1 MKKGL
6 LFSLALTLLLGL
18 AVTSFA
24 QNEGVGAGAVFRDGV
39 DARAL
44 AMGGAYVAIADN
56 YSASYWNPAG
66 AAQVAGTA
74 TIGLMN
80 TNKFG
85 QGINYNYVA
94 GVLKLG
100 GFAVGGAFQG
110 SSISGIEQ
118 FDASG
123 NQVGTVDDNEMVF
136 VGTAALDVAGIG
148 YAGANVK
155 AYNHTLAGGSASG
168 FGFDVGVLLTLDA
181 LSVGI
186 VAQDLGG
193 TSLQWSNT
201 PSNPTDVVPAVF
213 RAGGAFTIVN
223 DDGDKLVTAA
233 AQFDFGG
240 AENVLRLG
248 AELTL
253 PGTPIAVRAGA
264 VKPDSADFAFTAGA
278 GLALGNLKVD
288 FAFLQNQVL
297 GNSLV
302 LSAEF
307 AL

>member
-1 MKKGL
+1 MNKGL
-6 LFSLALTLLLGL
+6 LIGLALALLLG
-18 AVTSFA
+18 VTSLA
-24 QNEGVGAGAVFRDGV
+24 QSEGVGAGAVFRDGV

-44 AMGGAYVAIADN
+44 AMGGAFVAIADS

-66 AAQVAGTA
+66 AAKAEGA
-74 TIGLMN
+74 RIGLMN

-85 QGINYNYVA
+85 QGINFNYVS
-94 GVLKLG
+94 GTLNLG
-100 GFAVGGAFQG
+100 GFAVGGAFIG

-123 NQVGTVDDNEMVF
+123 NQVGTVDDNEMMF
-136 VGTAALDVAGIG
+136 MGTGALSVAGIG
-148 YAGANVK
+148 YAGANLK
-155 AYNHTLAGGSASG
+155 AYNHTLAGGSAQG
-168 FGFDVGVLLTLDA
+168 FGFDVGVLLSLDA
-181 LSVGI
+181 LSIGV
-186 VAQDLGG
+186 VAMDLGG
-193 TSLQWSNT
+193 TQIQWSNT
-201 PSNPTDVVPAVF
+201 PSNPTDIVPAVF
-213 RAGGAFTIVN
+213 RAGGSFTIVN
-223 DDGDKLVTAA
+223 DEGDDLVTAA

-240 AENVLRLG
+240 AESVLRLG

-264 VKPDSADFAFTAGA
+264 VKPESADFAFTAGA
-278 GLALGNLKVD
+278 GLMLGNLKVD

>member
-1 MKKGL
+1 MNKGL
-6 LFSLALTLLLGL
+6 LISLALTLLLG
-18 AVTSFA
+18 VTGLGQS
-24 QNEGVGAGAVFRDGV
+24 EGVGAGAVFRDGV

-44 AMGGAYVAIADN
+44 AMGGAFVAIADS

-66 AAQVAGTA
+66 AAAAPGA
-74 TIGLMN
+74 RIGLMN

-85 QGINYNYVA
+85 QGINYNYVS
-94 GVLKLG
+94 GILNLG

-118 FDASG
+118 FDANG

-136 VGTAALDVAGIG
+136 VGTGAMSVQGIG
-148 YAGANVK
+148 SAGANVK
-155 AYNHTLAGGSASG
+155 LYNHSLAGGSAQG
-168 FGFDVGVLLTLDA
+168 FGFDVGVLLSGLGN
-181 LSVGI
+181 LSVGL
-186 VAQDLGG
+186 VAMDLGG
-193 TSLQWSNT
+193 TKIQWSNT
-201 PSNPTDVVPAVF
+201 PSNPTDMVPAVY
-213 RAGGAFTIVN
+213 RAGGAFTINN
-223 DDGDKLVTAA
+223 DEGDKLVTMA

-253 PGTPIAVRAGA
+253 PNTPIAVRAGA
-264 VKPDSADFAFTAGA
+264 VKPESADFAFTAGA
-278 GLALGNLKVD
+278 GLILGTLKVD

>member
-6 LFSLALTLLLGL
+6 LFSLTLTLLLGATGL
-18 AVTSFA
+18 AQS
-24 QNEGVGAGAVFRDGV
+24 EGVGAGAVFRDGV

-44 AMGGAYVAIADN
+44 AMGGAFVAIADS

-66 AAQVAGTA
+66 AAKAQGAR
-74 TIGLMN
+74 IGLMN

-85 QGINYNYVA
+85 QGINYNYIS
-94 GVLKLG
+94 GILNLG

-110 SSISGIEQ
+110 ASISGIEQ

-123 NQVGTVDDNEMVF
+123 NQVGTVNSNEMVF
-136 VGTAALDVAGIG
+136 VGTGALSVAGIG

-155 AYNHTLAGGSASG
+155 AYSNSLAEGSAQG
-168 FGFDVGVLLTLDA
+168 FGFDAGVLLSLDA
-181 LSVGI
+181 LSIGI

-193 TSLQWSNT
+193 TKIQWSGT
-201 PSNPTDVVPAVF
+201 PTNPTDVVPAVF
-213 RAGGAFTIVN
+213 RAGGAFGIKN
-223 DDGDKLVTAA
+223 NDGDNLVTAA

-264 VKPDSADFAFTAGA
+264 VKPESADFAFTAGA
-278 GLALGNLKVD
+278 GLTLGSLNVD

>member
-6 LFSLALTLLLGL
+6 LYSLALALLLG
-18 AVTSFA
+18 ASFTSFG
-24 QNEGVGAGAVFRDGV
+24 QSEGVGAGAVFRDGV

-44 AMGGAYVAIADN
+44 AMGGAFAAIADS

-66 AAQVAGTA
+66 IAKAAGTR
-74 TIGLMN
+74 IGLMN

-85 QGINYNYVA
+85 QGINFNYVS
-94 GVLKLG
+94 GSLNLG
-100 GFAVGGAFQG
+100 GFAVGGSFLG

-118 FDASG
+118 YDANG
-123 NQVGTVDDNEMVF
+123 NPVGTVDDNEIVF
-136 VGTAALDVAGIG
+136 MGTGALDVAGIG

-155 AYNHTLAGGSASG
+155 AYNHSLAGGSAQG
-168 FGFDVGVLLTLDA
+168 FGFDVGVLLALDA
-181 LSVGI
+181 LSVGV
-186 VAQDLGG
+186 VATDLGG
-193 TSLQWSNT
+193 TQLQWSNT

-213 RAGGAFTIVN
+213 RAGGAFTITN
-223 DDGDKLVTAA
+223 DDGDDLVTVA

>member
-1 MKKGL
+1 MKKAL
-6 LFSLALTLLLGL
+6 LFSFALTLLLGVSSL
-18 AVTSFA
+18 G
-24 QNEGVGAGAVFRDGV
+24 QGEGVGAGAVFRDGV

-44 AMGGAYVAIADN
+44 AMGGAFVAIADS

-66 AAQVAGTA
+66 AAKADGA
-74 TIGLMN
+74 RIGLMN

-85 QGINYNYVA
+85 QGINFNYVS
-94 GVLKLG
+94 GSLNLG
-100 GFAVGGAFQG
+100 GFAVGGAFIG

-118 FDASG
+118 FDANG
-123 NQVGTVDDNEMVF
+123 NHVGTVEDNEMVF

-155 AYNHTLAGGSASG
+155 AYNHTLAGGSAQG
-168 FGFDVGVLLTLDA
+168 FGFDVGVLLALDA
-181 LSVGI
+181 LSVGV

-193 TSLQWSNT
+193 TQIQWSNT

-213 RAGGAFTIVN
+213 RAGGAFTINN

-253 PGTPIAVRAGA
+253 PGTPISVRAGA

-278 GLALGNLKVD
+278 GLVLGNLSVD

-297 GNSLV
+297 GNSMV

>member
-1 MKKGL
+1 MNKGL
-6 LFSLALTLLLGL
+6 LISLALTLLLG
-18 AVTSFA
+18 VTGLGQS
-24 QNEGVGAGAVFRDGV
+24 EGVGAGAVFRDGV

-44 AMGGAYVAIADN
+44 AMGGAFVAIADS

-66 AAQVAGTA
+66 AAVAPGA
-74 TIGLMN
+74 RIGLMN

-85 QGINYNYVA
+85 QGINYNYVS
-94 GVLKLG
+94 GLLNLG
-100 GFAVGGAFQG
+100 GFALGGAFQG

-118 FDASG
+118 FDANG

-136 VGTAALDVAGIG
+136 VGTGAMSVAGIG
-148 YAGANVK
+148 AAGANVK
-155 AYNHTLAGGSASG
+155 LYNHSLAGGSAQG
-168 FGFDVGVLLTLDA
+168 FGFDVGVLLSGLGN
-181 LSVGI
+181 LSVGL
-186 VAQDLGG
+186 VAADLGG
-193 TSLQWSNT
+193 TKVQWSNT
-201 PSNPTDVVPAVF
+201 PSNPTDVVPAVY
-213 RAGGAFTIVN
+213 RAGGAFTINN
-223 DDGDKLVTAA
+223 DEGDPLVKVA

-264 VKPDSADFAFTAGA
+264 VKPESADFAFTAGA
-278 GLALGNLKVD
+278 GLMLGNLKVD

>member
-1 MKKGL
+1 MNKGL
-6 LFSLALTLLLGL
+6 LISLALTLLLG
-18 AVTSFA
+18 VTGLGQS
-24 QNEGVGAGAVFRDGV
+24 EGVGAGAVFRDGV

-44 AMGGAYVAIADN
+44 AMGGAFVAIADS

-66 AAQVAGTA
+66 AANIDHTA
-74 TIGLMN
+74 VIGLMN

-85 QGINYNYVA
+85 QGINYNYVS
-94 GVLKLG
+94 GILVLP

-118 FDASG
+118 FDANG

-136 VGTAALDVAGIG
+136 VGTGALSVAGIG
-148 YAGANVK
+148 AAGANVK
-155 AYNHTLAGGSASG
+155 LYNHSLAGGSAQG
-168 FGFDVGVLLTLDA
+168 FGFDVGVLLSGLGN
-181 LSVGI
+181 LSVGL

-193 TSLQWSNT
+193 TKVQWSNT
-201 PSNPTDVVPAVF
+201 PSNPTDMVSAVY
-213 RAGGAFTIVN
+213 RAGGAFTINN
-223 DDGDKLVTAA
+223 DEGATLVTVA

-264 VKPDSADFAFTAGA
+264 VKPESADFAFTAGA
-278 GLALGNLKVD
+278 GLMLGNLKVD

>member
-18 AVTSFA
+18 GITGLA
-24 QNEGVGAGAVFRDGV
+24 QSEGVGAGAVFRDGV

-44 AMGGAYVAIADN
+44 AMGGAFVSIADS

-66 AAQVAGTA
+66 AAKA
-74 TIGLMN
+74 TGARIGLMN

-85 QGINYNYVA
+85 QGINYNYVS
-94 GVLKLG
+94 GILNLG

-110 SSISGIEQ
+110 ASISGIEQ
-118 FDASG
+118 FDANG

-155 AYNHTLAGGSASG
+155 AYNHSLAGGSAQG
-168 FGFDVGVLLTLDA
+168 FGFDLGVLLSLDA
-181 LSVGI
+181 LSIGV

-193 TSLQWSNT
+193 TKIQWSDT
-201 PSNPTDVVPAVF
+201 PTNPTDLVPAVF
-213 RAGGAFTIVN
+213 RAGASFTIKN
-223 DDGDKLVTAA
+223 DDGDDLVTAA

-240 AENVLRLG
+240 ADNVLRLG
-248 AELTL
+248 AELSL
-253 PGTPIAVRAGA
+253 PGTPIAVRVGA

-278 GLALGNLKVD
+278 GLALANLRVD

>member
-6 LFSLALTLLLGL
+6 LFSLALILLLGVG
-18 AVTSFA
+18 VTSWG
-24 QNEGVGAGAVFRDGV
+24 QSEGVGAGAVFRDGV

-44 AMGGAYVAIADN
+44 AMGGAFVAIADS

-66 AAQVAGTA
+66 AAKAEGA
-74 TIGLMN
+74 RIGLMN

-85 QGINYNYVA
+85 QGINFNYVS
-94 GVLKLG
+94 GTLNLG
-100 GFAVGGAFQG
+100 GFAIGGAFLG

-136 VGTAALDVAGIG
+136 VGTGALDVAGIG

-168 FGFDVGVLLTLDA
+168 FGFDVGVLLSLDA
-181 LSVGI
+181 LSVGV
-186 VAQDLGG
+186 VAMDLGG
-193 TSLQWSNT
+193 TKVQWSNT
-201 PSNPTDVVPAVF
+201 PSNPTDLVPAVF
-213 RAGGAFTIVN
+213 RAGGAFTMVN
-223 DDGDKLVTAA
+223 DDGDDLVTAA

-253 PGTPIAVRAGA
+253 PGTPISVRAGA
-264 VKPDSADFAFTAGA
+264 VKPDSGDFAFTAGA
-278 GLALGNLKVD
+278 GLVLGNLSVD

-297 GNSLV
+297 GNSMV